1 MKEQQVK
8 IIAGCIVEESITLEI
23 EIKQSFENILTYV
36 NQVEKLYIY
45 LRKKVDIKGLI
56 EKLNKYPNVEI
67 AECFEYGE
75 AEIYKELINKAI
87 SEQADYITILKPDY
101 FFENESFLE
110 MKKYVMQSDVSRIAV
125 LTPMPLFGC
134 ELHERKAEEFR
145 AIKGCRAY
153 GALLN
158 LHIYSETRG
167 IKEEYYQ
174 TTFDYDYCLQ
184 ARLLGYD
191 IMLAQNLVLRKQ
203 NYKVL
208 TKKIGFIT
216 LTTFDRDLL
225 ELYYETRNRYYLWD
239 EYKKLDPA
247 YVSLDKKLAK
257 KEQQEIRAKDKNY
270 REKFLFIERARLD
283 YKKGRLGQ
291 IEFDEDLN

>member
-1 MKEQQVK
+1 MEERQVK
-8 IIAGCIVEESITLEI
+8 IIAGLIIEDSITLEI
-23 EIKQSFENILTYV
+23 EVKQYLENLLTYI

-45 LRKKVDIKGLI
+45 LRKKVTIDEFL
-56 EKLNKYPNVEI
+56 EKLNKYPHIEL
-67 AECFEYGE
+67 AECYEYGE
-75 AEIYKELINKAI
+75 AEIYKALIEKAI
-87 SEQADYITILKPDY
+87 EDQVDYVTLLKPDY
-101 FFENESFLE
+101 YFENESFLE
-110 MKKYVMQSDVSRIAV
+110 MKKYVMQSDVSRIAL

-134 ELHERKAEEFR
+134 ELHERKSEEFR

-158 LHIYSETRG
+158 VDIYKETRG

-203 NYKVL
+203 KYKVL

-216 LTTFDRDLL
+216 LTTFERDLL
-225 ELYYETRNRYYLWD
+225 DIYYETRNRYYLWD
-239 EYKKLDPA
+239 EYQKLDPA
-247 YVSLDKKLAK
+247 YVALDKKLAK
-257 KEQQEIRAKDKNY
+257 KEIQEIRNKDKNY
-270 REKFLFIERARLD
+270 REKLIFYDRGRLD
-283 YKKGRLGQ
+283 YKKGVLGP
-291 IEFDEDLN
+291 IEL

>member
-1 MKEQQVK
+1 MEERQVK
-8 IIAGCIVEESITLEI
+8 IIAGLIIEDSITLEI
-23 EIKQSFENILTYV
+23 EVKQYLENLLTYI

-45 LRKKVDIKGLI
+45 LRKKVTIDEFL
-56 EKLNKYPNVEI
+56 EKLNKYPHIEL
-67 AECFEYGE
+67 AECYEYGE
-75 AEIYKELINKAI
+75 AEIYKALIEKAI
-87 SEQADYITILKPDY
+87 EDQVDYVTLLKPDY
-101 FFENESFLE
+101 YFENESFLE
-110 MKKYVMQSDVSRIAV
+110 MKKYVMQSDVSRIAL

-158 LHIYSETRG
+158 VDIYKETRG

-203 NYKVL
+203 KYKVL

-216 LTTFDRDLL
+216 LTTFERDLL
-225 ELYYETRNRYYLWD
+225 DIYYETRNRYYLWD
-239 EYKKLDPA
+239 EYQKLDPA

-257 KEQQEIRAKDKNY
+257 KEIQEIRNKDKNY
-270 REKFLFIERARLD
+270 REKLIFYDRGRLD
-283 YKKGRLGQ
+283 YKKGVLGP
-291 IEFDEDLN
+291 IDL